1 MNSLT
6 QTSTPLRKKQEKNA
20 VGQNIHHAI
29 VELLEETGK
38 YDSGR
43 PEENSIIRNRYQ
55 DERNN

>member
-1 MNSLT
+1 M
-6 QTSTPLRKKQEKNA
+6 EKNA

-43 PEENSIIRNRYQ
+43 TEENSIIRNRFQ